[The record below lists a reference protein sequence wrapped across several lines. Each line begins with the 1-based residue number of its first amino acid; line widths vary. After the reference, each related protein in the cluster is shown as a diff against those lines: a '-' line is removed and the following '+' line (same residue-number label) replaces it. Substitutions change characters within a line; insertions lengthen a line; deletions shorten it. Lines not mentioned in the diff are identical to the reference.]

1 MLCFVS
7 CLDYASQIMHVFVWF
22 LTLSH
27 TLHCIFPVYRK
38 GIRRIHFTSIRRPV
52 LCFEIHTWWQCFFF
66 QNAICGIIIL
76 LQRISL
82 PFPSFAPSHITS
94 PTLLQI
100 HDLCFHDNSVL
111 LKSML
116 SLRRAES
123 SIHIYQC
130 FRQRLRRKVVFPF
143 STGLLK

>member
-1 MLCFVS
+1 MPLRS
-7 CLDYASQIMHVFVWF
+7 CTFLFGFLPF
-22 LTLSH
+22 LTR
-27 TLHCIFPVYRK
+27 CIVFFQFIEKAFAEFISPASE
-38 GIRRIHFTSIRRPV
+38 GQFSV
-52 LCFEIHTWWQCFFF
+52 LRSTHDGSVSFF

-76 LQRISL
+76 LQCVSL
-82 PFPSFAPSHITS
+82 PFPSFAPSHITF

-116 SLRRAES
+116 LLRRAKS